1 MNSDCNVDGLTLD
14 HYSTISTD
22 RSYRIQ
28 AEDNCAI
35 CKSFHHGN
43 NSLSHAGP
51 SPTDSHWARC
61 GPVMVFRRDAIA

>member
-14 HYSTISTD
+14 HYSAISTD
-22 RSYRIQ
+22 RSYRTQ

-51 SPTDSHWARC
+51 STTDNHWARC
-61 GPVMVFRRDAIA
+61 GRDMVFRRDAIA